1 MAVDAYE
8 KKLRTKGAYR
18 EGVTVLN
25 HKRTSNPKVNDIVG
39 IVAITILLA
48 ILPSGI
54 GYMSASIFRFSVWS
68 SIFVGLASSIVV
80 FLSLVFLLGATLRFP
95 DHLPGSENDLEV

>member
-1 MAVDAYE
+1 MDVYD

-25 HKRTSNPKVNDIVG
+25 HKRNSNPKVNDIVG
-39 IVAITILLA
+39 IVAITILFV
-48 ILPSGI
+48 IFPSGI

-68 SIFVGLASSIVV
+68 SILVGLVSSIVI
-80 FLSLVFLLGATLRFP
+80 FLFLIF
-95 DHLPGSENDLEV
+95 S